1 MPIELILGLLLILV
15 TPVIHQLY
23 LERVKKM
30 PEEQRTNNSAL
41 FILLYGF
48 FGVAV
53 VIAIAR

>member
-48 FGVAV
+48 FGVA
-53 VIAIAR
+53 R

>member
-41 FILLYGF
+41 FILLYGL
-48 FGVAV
+48 FGVAL
-53 VIAIAR
+53 VIAITR

>member
-15 TPVIHQLY
+15 TPFIHQLY

-30 PEEQRTNNSAL
+30 TEAQSTDNSAL

-48 FGVAV
+48 LGVV
-53 VIAIAR
+53 LVIAVTR

>member
-23 LERVKKM
+23 LERVKNM

-41 FILLYGF
+41 FILLCGF
-48 FGVAV
+48 FGVAL
-53 VIAIAR
+53 VIAITR